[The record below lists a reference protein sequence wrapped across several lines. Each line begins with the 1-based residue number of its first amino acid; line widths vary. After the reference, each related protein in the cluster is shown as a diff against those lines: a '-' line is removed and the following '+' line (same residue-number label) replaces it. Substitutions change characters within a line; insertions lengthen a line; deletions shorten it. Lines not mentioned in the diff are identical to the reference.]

1 MYDRAEK
8 WNLLT
13 WILNLWDWRIQN
25 RNSDWEYN
33 LQTGDGDAGA
43 VKWTVQTLKNYFE
56 DKGEA

>member
-1 MYDRAEK
+1 M
-8 WNLLT
+8 T
-13 WILNLWDWRIQN
+13 
-25 RNSDWEYN
+25 EYN

>member
-1 MYDRAEK
+1 MYDSESEIFKHVFKTCGIDAFKIET
-8 WNLLT
+8 LT
-13 WILNLWDWRIQN
+13 
-25 RNSDWEYN
+25 EYN